1 MSSSSDLST
10 GASSAVPASD
20 YEAVGGA
27 PAVTAVVDDFYARV
41 VGDPSLAHYFE
52 GVDMVHLKSHQVA
65 LVSQVMGGPTS
76 YSGRSLQ
83 AAHGRLKITA
93 TDFGTVAVHLQ
104 GALQDAGVPA
114 DIVERTLAAVAAT
127 QGDVVSA

>member
-1 MSSSSDLST
+1 MSATSDAT
-10 GASSAVPASD
+10 TSD

-27 PAVTAVVDDFYARV
+27 PAVTAVVDDFYRRV

-52 GVDMVHLKSHQVA
+52 GVDLTHLKSHQVA
-65 LVSQVMGGPTS
+65 LVSQVMGGPAS
-76 YSGRSLQ
+76 YSGRSLK
-83 AAHGRLKITA
+83 AAHGRLAITA
-93 TDFGTVAVHLQ
+93 ADFGTVAVHLQ
-104 GALQDAGVPA
+104 NALQDAGVPA